1 VYLKD
6 FFEKQGIK
14 TVVVSQIVSLPS
26 VKPIQYDDIDLYFSS
41 GYVVIFAGG
50 TSNPFFTTDTAAAIR
65 SVEMKAELIVKAT
78 KVDGI
83 YTKDPKKY
91 NDALKYDT
99 ITYEEAISKNL
110 KVLDTEA
117 FAICQRYNMP
127 IVVLDFFMKDNLIK
141 ALKGENVGT
150 RVVEKL

>member
-1 VYLKD
+1 
-6 FFEKQGIK
+6 
-14 TVVVSQIVSLPS
+14 
-26 VKPIQYDDIDLYFSS
+26 
-41 GYVVIFAGG
+41 
-50 TSNPFFTTDTAAAIR
+50 
-65 SVEMKAELIVKAT
+65 
-78 KVDGI
+78 VDGI

-91 NDALKYDT
+91 DDALKYDT